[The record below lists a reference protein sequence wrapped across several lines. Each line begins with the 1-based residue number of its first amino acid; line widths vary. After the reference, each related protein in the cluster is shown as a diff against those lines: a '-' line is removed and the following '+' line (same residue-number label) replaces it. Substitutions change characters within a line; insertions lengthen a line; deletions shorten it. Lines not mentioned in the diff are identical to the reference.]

1 MATWG
6 RVLLTGSV
14 PAPDG
19 TWENIASPA
28 ILRGLSN
35 VRVQQIGASASSQH
49 ALFLTLDGDVYVY
62 GANGAGQCGLDAR
75 TVVSEPHKLDRQ
87 SDFRPPLA
95 EGETVVHVAAGAEH
109 SLLATSYGHVYAT
122 GSNSHGQCGLGSV
135 RTASP
140 FTRLDP
146 VPFGEDRAWQVG
158 CGRTF
163 GLILGESGK
172 VYAMGSTIYGQLG
185 TDELGAEA
193 VSASAWQFRQRALPV
208 PLALENVIQIACG
221 ATHAVAL
228 DTEHFVY
235 TWGENR
241 FGRLGCGTQR
251 DQMAPVRVEQFA
263 SKPKHA
269 RVQRVVAGR
278 DATVCLDLEQN
289 YWIAGRTRVTGD
301 GGLGQGYYI
310 FKPLAALE
318 ELDTYKA
325 ALGVDGL
332 YCAAGAQGEGA
343 RAYAWGQGA
352 SHGELGVRRA
362 PADPAPLAS
371 LREVAVVDV
380 ASAAHT
386 SFWLVEPGKAYGELP
401 RLPHAVDSADACLV
415 CHAADDEAQL
425 LACDKCENPYHL
437 GCLRPKLAAIPDDEW
452 FCDACG
458 GTAAAGPPV
467 VSAPRKRRRR

>member
-1 MATWG
+1 M
-6 RVLLTGSV
+6 
-14 PAPDG
+14 
-19 TWENIASPA
+19 
-28 ILRGLSN
+28 
-35 VRVQQIGASASSQH
+35 QQIGASASSQH

-109 SLLATSYGHVYAT
+109 SLLATSYGHVYAA

-193 VSASAWQFRQRALPV
+193 VSASAWQYRQRPLPV

-221 ATHAVAL
+221 ATHAVAYVFFANPALIPSTLCTPGARTAL
-228 DTEHFVY
+228 DAS
-235 TWGENR
+235 GA
-241 FGRLGCGTQR
+241 GRSATRWRRCVSSSLQGALSVSR
-251 DQMAPVRVEQFA
+251 

-415 CHAADDEAQL
+415 CHAVDDEAQL

-437 GCLRPKLAAIPDDEW
+437 GCLRPKLAAIPDGEW

-458 GTAAAGPPV
+458 GMAAAGPPV
-467 VSAPRKRRRR
+467 VSAPRKRRRT